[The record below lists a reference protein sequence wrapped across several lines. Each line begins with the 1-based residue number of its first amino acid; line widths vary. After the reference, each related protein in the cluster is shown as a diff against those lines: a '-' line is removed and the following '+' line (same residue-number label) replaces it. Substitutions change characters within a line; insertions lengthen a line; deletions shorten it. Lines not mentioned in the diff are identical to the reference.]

1 MRVAVVGG
9 GIFGCTAAIELAR
22 DGAQVDLYEQRSD
35 LLSGATG
42 RIQARLHRG
51 YHYPCSPETAGVLRT
66 AAHEFAS
73 RFHPAVRTYAH
84 HYVIAR
90 DSRVS
95 AEQYLAFCDRMAL
108 PYEVVNPPQVHG
120 AQVCVRVPESLVDVN
135 ILRRLVRAELSR
147 AGVRLHLGQ
156 RLEPQ
161 GYDLTVRATYGQPWS
176 RPLRYEVCETAL
188 VEVTHYG
195 GQSFVV
201 LDGDH
206 ASLDPHGAVHMLY
219 DVVNS
224 VHHANVGHS
233 PEIPEE
239 YVDLLNRSGP
249 VRTPLSRHEAML
261 QTASK
266 HLRGLGPRGQGI
278 GIYHGSWFAV
288 RAVLPDVDG
297 TDERPT
303 LVEHDGDEI
312 SILGG
317 KVDTALSAAR
327 TVRNLALERVSA

>member
-1 MRVAVVGG
+1 VRVAVVGG
-9 GIFGCTAAIELAR
+9 GIFGCTAAVELAR
-22 DGAQVDLYEQRSD
+22 NGAQVDLYERHGEI
-35 LLSGATG
+35 LSGTTG

-51 YHYPCSPETAGVLRT
+51 YHYPRSPETAAALRT

-90 DSRVS
+90 DSKVS
-95 AEQYLAFCDRMAL
+95 AEGYLAFCDRMAL
-108 PYEVVNPPQVHG
+108 SYEVVEPVQVHG
-120 AQVCVRVPESLVDVN
+120 AQVCVRVPESLVDVGV
-135 ILRRLVRAELSR
+135 LRRLLRAELSR
-147 AGVRLHLGQ
+147 AGVNLHLGQ
-156 RLEPQ
+156 RVEPV

-188 VEVTHYG
+188 VEVSRYE

-206 ASLDPHGAVHMLY
+206 ASLDPYGRVHMLY
-219 DVVNS
+219 DVANS
-224 VHHANVGHS
+224 VHHAGVGYE
-233 PEIPEE
+233 PQIPDE
-239 YVDLLNRSGP
+239 YVDLLNGGGP
-249 VRTPLSRHEAML
+249 IRTPLSRHEAML
-261 QTASK
+261 ETAST

-278 GIYHGSWFAV
+278 AIYHGSWFSV

-303 LVEHDGDEI
+303 LVERDGDVV
-312 SILGG
+312 SVLGG
-317 KVDTALSAAR
+317 KLGTALTAAR
-327 TVRNLALERVSA
+327 AVREAALVPA